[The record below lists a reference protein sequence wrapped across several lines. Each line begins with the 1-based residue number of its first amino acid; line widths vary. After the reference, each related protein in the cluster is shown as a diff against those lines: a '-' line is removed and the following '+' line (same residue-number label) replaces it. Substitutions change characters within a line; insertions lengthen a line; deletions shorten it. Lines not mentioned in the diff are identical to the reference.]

1 MPIIRD
7 AKPDDCT
14 AIFGLISEL
23 AEYEKLASA
32 VTGNAAMLRISL
44 FGETPVAQCVVIED
58 SNQHVFG
65 MALYFFTFST
75 FLTKRGMYLED
86 LYVQP
91 QFRGGGHGRALLL
104 HLAGKAQALD
114 CGRFE
119 WRVLDWNTPAINFYK
134 SLGAAIMPEW
144 HLVRLDED
152 GIAKLSQPNNKEY

>member
-1 MPIIRD
+1 MNTTVPTIRD
-7 AKPDDCT
+7 ATPADCT
-14 AIFGLISEL
+14 AIFGLITEL

-32 VTGNAAMLRISL
+32 VTGNAEMLHTSL
-44 FGETPVAQCVVIED
+44 FGAQPAAQCVVIED
-58 SNQHVFG
+58 ADKNVFG

-91 QFRGGGHGRALLL
+91 TKRGGGHGRALLL
-104 HLAGKAQALD
+104 HLAAKARALD

-119 WRVLDWNTPAINFYK
+119 WRVLDWNTPAIDFYK

-144 HLVRLDED
+144 HLVRLDEQ
-152 GIAKLSQPNNKEY
+152 GIAALTKT